1 MQKMQTRTANTHII
15 DQINYDES
23 KPIRE
28 HTLELH
34 FKSRVQS
41 HYWEKLKKKN
51 LNYGIR
57 LAGHAVKSVL

>member
-1 MQKMQTRTANTHII
+1 METRTANTHTQII

-28 HTLELH
+28 HTGAS
-34 FKSRVQS
+34 FKITRTITLLT
-41 HYWEKLKKKN
+41 KNLKN